1 MLPIDASAPMSCKA
15 ALRLA
20 KVSGKLVP
28 IAIIVIPVTLF
39 FRPTTQ
45 PRSLPSWGT
54 EMKDGFHK
62 IRVATQWDT
71 KTFH

>member
-1 MLPIDASAPMSCKA
+1 MLPIEASAPISCKA

-39 FRPTTQ
+39 LSPTTQ
-45 PRSLPSWGT
+45 PRSLPS
-54 EMKDGFHK
+54 
-62 IRVATQWDT
+62 
-71 KTFH
+71 

>member
-1 MLPIDASAPMSCKA
+1 MLAFRERERQSKSHNAPVMLPIDASAPMSCNA

-39 FRPTTQ
+39 LSPTTQ
-45 PRSLPSWGT
+45 PKSLPS
-54 EMKDGFHK
+54 
-62 IRVATQWDT
+62 
-71 KTFH
+71 